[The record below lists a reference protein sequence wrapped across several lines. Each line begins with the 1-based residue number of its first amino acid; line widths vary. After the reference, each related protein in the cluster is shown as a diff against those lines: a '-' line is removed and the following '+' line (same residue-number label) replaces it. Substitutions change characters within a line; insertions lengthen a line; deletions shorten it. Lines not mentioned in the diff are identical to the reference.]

1 MAHSDEPGEGTA
13 CNISPHSREHRQ
25 QRGFIRAMAREL
37 LVHNSQVNTIDEALQ
52 LAETFT
58 TKTWDDARNTEPTN
72 HEVDDK
78 SME

>member
-1 MAHSDEPGEGTA
+1 
-13 CNISPHSREHRQ
+13 
-25 QRGFIRAMAREL
+25 MAREL
-37 LVHNSQVNTIDEALQ
+37 LVHNGQVNTIDEALQ

-72 HEVDDK
+72 REVDDK